1 MNLPSGLIEKES
13 PLKIMRRFRDSNP
26 LVLIGRLNERT
37 TTTNWSITSAFLHLH
52 KSRDWSLLGHQ
63 KSFSFLS
70 HLFFGTHISS
80 FPSSSGEKKKKR
92 KMFYSSTYSSSY
104 RFFPISLI
112 RNIRHLFL
120 FTGVCTPS
128 VIFPEEI

>member
-63 KSFSFLS
+63 KSFFFSLPSSFLA
-70 HLFFGTHISS
+70 HTFHHFRHHR
-80 FPSSSGEKKKKR
+80 EKKKRREKC
-92 KMFYSSTYSSSY
+92 FIAPPPHLLTVFFLSASSVTFAT
-104 RFFPISLI
+104 FF
-112 RNIRHLFL
+112 FL
-120 FTGVCTPS
+120 LGCVP
-128 VIFPEEI
+128 PP